1 MSVYAVNV
9 YMVSSELTSNKE
21 FYTFGLEIIALSVPV
36 NKVAFELFCFNY
48 LSQSYYKYMFKNSK
62 MSR

>member
-1 MSVYAVNV
+1 MSICAVNV

-21 FYTFGLEIIALSVPV
+21 FYTFALEIIALSVSV
-36 NKVAFELFCFNY
+36 NKVAFNY